1 MLVAPA
7 VWRAHKSGGSC
18 RRCTA
23 SCRHPTATPPPCLS
37 PCRALDAY
45 LKRHQKR
52 GLRHI
57 VRRLKEELLVLG
69 IISLLLVAFEV
80 SSAATLSGGCL
91 AVAAVPPRNSPN
103 RPRSSDDVS
112 S

>member
-1 MLVAPA
+1 
-7 VWRAHKSGGSC
+7 
-18 RRCTA
+18 
-23 SCRHPTATPPPCLS
+23 
-37 PCRALDAY
+37 
-45 LKRHQKR
+45 
-52 GLRHI
+52 